1 MPHLRAAALHV
12 IFSSMKPI
20 TYDSDV
26 APVLFIADLHLDP
39 SRPEAIATFLD
50 YLQTH
55 ARQAA
60 ALFIVGDLFEAWIGD
75 DAYPSADPIAPAL
88 KALAAQ
94 GTDIWLMHG
103 NRDFL
108 MGKTFA
114 QAAGA
119 TLLDEPARINIDGR
133 PVLVEHGDA
142 LCTDDRA
149 YQAFRAQVRDPAWQA
164 QFLALP
170 IAERFAQAQAARTRS
185 GEDMAGKTATIMDVN
200 HDAVQQRISDHA
212 VTHLVHGHTHRPG
225 VHTLTL
231 EAATAQRFVLG
242 DWFEQGSV
250 LVIDHGD
257 WQLKSL
263 PLIA

>member
-1 MPHLRAAALHV
+1 
-12 IFSSMKPI
+12 MKPI
-20 TYDSDV
+20 TYDSYA
-26 APVLFIADLHLDP
+26 APVLFIADLHLDA
-39 SRPEAIATFLD
+39 SRPEAIATFLE
-50 YLQTH
+50 YLQTS

-88 KALAAQ
+88 KALAAN

-108 MGKTFA
+108 IGEAFA
-114 QAAGA
+114 KAAGA
-119 TLLDEPARINIDGR
+119 TLLTEPARLNIDDR
-133 PVLVEHGDA
+133 AVLVEHGDA
-142 LCTDDRA
+142 LCTDDHA

-170 IAERFAQAQAARTRS
+170 ITERLAQARAARTRS

-200 HDAVQQRISDHA
+200 TQAVHQRFSEHA
-212 VTHLVHGHTHRPG
+212 VTRLIHGHTHRPG
-225 VHTLTL
+225 VHTLRLKTDS
-231 EAATAQRFVLG
+231 AKRFVLG

-263 PLIA
+263 PLVAKPS